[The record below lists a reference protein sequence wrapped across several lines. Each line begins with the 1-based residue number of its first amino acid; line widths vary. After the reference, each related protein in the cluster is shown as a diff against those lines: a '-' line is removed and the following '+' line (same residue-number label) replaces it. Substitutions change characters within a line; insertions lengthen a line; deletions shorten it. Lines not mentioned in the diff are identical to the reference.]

1 MTENRQ
7 KSPIYKSS
15 PNSKISGNNV
25 SKRKKPSRPLEQNE
39 EVTEHVDRE
48 YITTNEDGE
57 KVIEKKRKRI
67 IKKTTIAHKYLT
79 LEQKEEIDNAF
90 FIFDRDRSGSIDI
103 SELKDALK
111 ALGIYLDKNEVKA
124 VMTKVDKDGSGSID
138 QEEFLSMMAE

>member
-1 MTENRQ
+1 M
-7 KSPIYKSS
+7 
-15 PNSKISGNNV
+15 
-25 SKRKKPSRPLEQNE
+25 
-39 EVTEHVDRE
+39 TEHVDRE
-48 YITTNEDGE
+48 YITTNENGE